1 MNIYTPTATK
11 IIHNTVAD
19 FIARQITK
27 PVHIVQYDNTLPI
40 IAVTLYKAG
49 ELYSVPDNASATIR
63 TGKRD
68 GTIIC
73 NPALGRSSDKH
84 TLYFEVTKQMSALDG
99 FQPAV
104 IEIGVDGGIAA
115 TSVIGI
121 VVEKNPA
128 QQGAI
133 QSTSEFKT
141 VEELA
146 KQARESANTAN
157 AAKTSAQTAAA
168 NAENSKNA
176 AANSALA
183 ALASKNA
190 AATSAAEALASKNAI
205 KDAEDKVLVYANQA
219 KAAKD
224 GAVAA
229 ETKAENYANQ
239 AKTVYEEF
247 INIDIEQFA
256 EQLAVNH
263 SVSRAL
269 TDEKGEFILD
279 SNGNKIDGE
288 TIFATLE
295 YILELQQ
302 RITVLE
308 NYISE
313 MLKFAPVARVSCL
326 EKHSILDNSY

>member
-1 MNIYTPTATK
+1 MNTYAPHATK
-11 IIHNTVAD
+11 IIHNVIAD
-19 FIARQITK
+19 FVNRQITK

-49 ELYSVPDNASATIR
+49 ELYSIPDNANASIR

-84 TLYFEVTKQMSALDG
+84 VLYFEVTKQMSAIDG

-104 IEIGVDGGIAA
+104 IEISVDGGVAA

-121 VVEKNPA
+121 VVERNPA

-133 QSTSEFKT
+133 ESTSEFKT

-146 KQARESANTAN
+146 KQAQEAIQTVTSAKN
-157 AAKTSAQTAAA
+157 AAETAAT
-168 NAENSKNA
+168 NAANSKTA
-176 AANSALA
+176 AANSASS

-190 AATSAAEALASKNAI
+190 AAKSAEAALASQNAI
-205 KDAEDKVLVYANQA
+205 KGAEDNVLGYANQA
-219 KAAKD
+219 KVAKE
-224 GAVAA
+224 GAEAA
-229 ETKAENYANQ
+229 EAKAQNYANQ

-247 INIDIEQFA
+247 IGVDIEKLE
-256 EQLAVNH
+256 EQLATRH

-269 TDEKGEFILD
+269 TDENGEFILD
-279 SNGNKIDGE
+279 SDGNKIESE

-302 RITVLE
+302 RIAVLE
-308 NYISE
+308 KYISE
-313 MLKFAPVARVSCL
+313 MLRFAPFKRVNQL
-326 EKHSILDNSY
+326 ETHSILDSDY